1 MHTHAHMCMNIIYTY
16 IYIYMC
22 VCVCA
27 QVCVCVLYQQQSVYC
42 LLQRLTSK
50 HAMLDLFCKLSLTKL
65 QFSLPVLVCVL
76 GKVAAFEGSPRWN
89 SPTDAHTRRHGHRD
103 GHAHTVSEEA
113 ETDGDEAKDTAPKR
127 TTHGLP
133 APRIAVAVS
142 GLTAGT
148 VTSPPIAPVPIPVS
162 VPFSGAI
169 PIPIPS
175 VFTFSQNDFTTFIAP
190 GKGARAIP
198 SRARS
203 TFPAIP
209 IPGSLSIA
217 AAAASLGRLTNKRRG
232 QIVDLGLELLQLHGA
247 QCHRYIGTA
256 CGIAGCLSV
265 CRHQDAECDCR

>member
-1 MHTHAHMCMNIIYTY
+1 
-16 IYIYMC
+16 MC

-133 APRIAVAVS
+133 ASANRRLRSRGSRLARSRRHPSLRSRSRSRSRSRVRS
-142 GLTAGT
+142 RSRSRRFSRSRRT
-148 VTSPPIAPVPIPVS
+148 TSP
-162 VPFSGAI
+162 
-169 PIPIPS
+169 
-175 VFTFSQNDFTTFIAP
+175 
-190 GKGARAIP
+190 
-198 SRARS
+198 
-203 TFPAIP
+203 
-209 IPGSLSIA
+209 LS
-217 AAAASLGRLTNKRRG
+217 
-232 QIVDLGLELLQLHGA
+232 
-247 QCHRYIGTA
+247 
-256 CGIAGCLSV
+256 
-265 CRHQDAECDCR
+265 